1 MINHVQVTL
10 LEGVSGGGKPG
21 SPGGGGGR
29 EGNTESFIV
38 SLDVNKPT
46 LP

>member
-10 LEGVSGGGKPG
+10 LEGGV
-21 SPGGGGGR
+21 GGGG

-38 SLDVNKPT
+38 SLDVNKPI